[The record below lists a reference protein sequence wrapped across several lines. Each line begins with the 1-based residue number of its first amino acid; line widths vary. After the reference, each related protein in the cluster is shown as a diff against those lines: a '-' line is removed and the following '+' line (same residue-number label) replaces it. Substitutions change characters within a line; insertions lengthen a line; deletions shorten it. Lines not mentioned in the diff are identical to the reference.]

1 MKLSNLPIGTRLG
14 AGFALVLLMLI
25 GVAYWHSWYAA
36 IQPILASCGD
46 CEY

>member
-25 GVAYWHSWYAA
+25 GVATLVFTVCSNPTNPCIMW
-36 IQPILASCGD
+36 
-46 CEY
+46 